1 MSDAHG
7 GASNCAAALLAEYVH
22 LHNEVVRSRGDARVD
37 AAEALGALFADD
49 AEFGF
54 RGRDV
59 PGATG
64 RAAIVAMMRDRPPKD
79 TLVPWR
85 IAAWSRRRAN
95 SIYAWSAAPDL
106 AEGTIRIESRVGDDA
121 DGGDDS
127 GDDREVIASLLVCFR
142 GGPPAPPTPRR
153 AARVILR
160 APGDVAGGPP
170 RYLLIR
176 VTEPVSGVDW
186 WITPGGGIDPGED
199 PRRAACRELHEETGL
214 VADTLGPHLWTSERV
229 WQWNTDIVRQ
239 HETTFLHDVSAPF
252 TPAPALDP
260 ALLAKEC
267 IATYRWWTLA
277 EITAAVDEAFPP
289 GLADR
294 LADLER
300 SGPPATP
307 RDLRT

>member
-1 MSDAHG
+1 MSDVRD
-7 GASNCAAALLAEYVH
+7 GASNCAAALLAEYVR
-22 LHNEVVRSRGDARVD
+22 LHNEIVRSRGDARVA

-49 AEFGF
+49 AELGF

-59 PGATG
+59 PGAIG
-64 RAAIVAMMRDRPPKD
+64 RAAIVAMMCDRPPED
-79 TLVPWR
+79 SLVPWR

-106 AEGTIRIESRVGDDA
+106 AEGTIRVESRGA
-121 DGGDDS
+121 HA
-127 GDDREVIASLLVCFR
+127 GDDREVIANLLVCFR

-160 APGDVAGGPP
+160 APGAAAGGPP

-176 VTEPVSGVDW
+176 VTEPASDFDW

-214 VADTLGPHLWTSERV
+214 VTDALGPRLWTTEHC
-229 WQWNTDIVRQ
+229 WQWDANIVRQ
-239 HETTFLHDVSAPF
+239 HETTFLHDVPAPF

-277 EITAAVDEAFPP
+277 EITAAADEAFPP

-300 SGPPATP
+300 NGPAETSRDIPA
-307 RDLRT
+307 